1 MRLLAANVIRTMVND
16 AVESEATA
24 QDIQHAA
31 LMQSVMHAQA
41 HGDIELML
49 AFYKGFEGSVKQPA
63 ILEWLME
70 YFPINDKCQLIKVKK
85 VDGKLVKGYWTTVVW
100 RFKDAEVRPFYMVR
114 EEQRDN
120 EDKPP
125 KALDD
130 LLKQL
135 KSLASDKRLES
146 GKVGEAYHLAATKAY
161 EAVLAFQANPPVMED
176 AGVVITNDGEQHA
189 TDGVHVH

>member
-1 MRLLAANVIRTMVND
+1 MKLLAASVIRSMVND
-16 AVESEATA
+16 AIESEASA

-31 LMQSVMHAQA
+31 IMQAVMHAQA
-41 HGDIELML
+41 HGDDTLMQ

-70 YFPINDKCQLIKVKK
+70 YFPVNDKCKLVKIKK
-85 VDGKLVKGYWTTVVW
+85 VNGELVKGYWTTAKW
-100 RFKDAEVRPFYMVR
+100 DFNGADARPFYMVR
-114 EEQRDN
+114 EEQRAN

-125 KALDD
+125 KELDD

-135 KSLASDKRLES
+135 KALASDKRLEN
-146 GKVGEAYHLAATKAY
+146 GKVDEAYHLAACKAY
-161 EAVLAFQANPPVMED
+161 EAVLAFQANPPAIND
-176 AGVVITNDGEQHA
+176 AGIIVTNNGEQHV